1 MKRLFLFTLILL
13 NSCSYTNKEF
23 TPKVVDIKDYNIS
36 ATVNQK
42 SLKVC
47 ELKLVVTNINSK
59 SDELYVEVTAYDR
72 KNRIIGLFNYV
83 IDNVKK
89 GNKITRVSKFEKTG
103 FCNIIKKLEI
113 YGG

>member
-1 MKRLFLFTLILL
+1 ML

-23 TPKVVDIKDYNIS
+23 TPRVVDIKDYNIS